1 MSKKTNKKQVSAKA
15 KRAKGTAEAQA
26 KSAKPKDGM
35 SFGAK
40 VALTVFAVLMAL
52 SMMLPSIAAIVGT
65 SSSQDSSSQS
75 QSADS
80 GSSADSSDSGSSAD
94 SSDSGSSS
102 DSSDGT
108 TDAVAQADEKY
119 QPLVD
124 ALETKLSSDSQN
136 LATLLNLGKDYMAW
150 GVTVRYSGSTD
161 ASTSHANELLE
172 KAISYYDQYLALKD
186 SGAVRVD
193 RALCQYYEE
202 ETSEATAALEQLTQD
217 MPDYGPAWANLG
229 MLYESAGNS
238 DQAREAYQ
246 KAQEADAD
254 DEYGAKTYAT
264 QRISAM
270 DSAASSSAGATDSTS
285 ATTSGSSTT
294 GSTGVKGL
302 SDTLANLSG
311 TSL

>member
-1 MSKKTNKKQVSAKA
+1 MSKKTNKKQASAKA
-15 KRAKGTAEAQA
+15 RRAKGSARAKAE
-26 KSAKPKDGM
+26 SAKPKDGL
-35 SFGAK
+35 STGAK

-52 SMMLPSIAAIVGT
+52 SMMLPSIAAIFGT
-65 SSSQDSSSQS
+65 SNTPDDASQS
-75 QSADS
+75 QSQ
-80 GSSADSSDSGSSAD
+80 
-94 SSDSGSSS
+94 DSGSSS
-102 DSSDGT
+102 DSSDSQDSSDGST
-108 TDAVAQADEKY
+108 DASTDAVSRADEKY
-119 QPLVD
+119 QPLVET
-124 ALETKLSSDSQN
+124 LESKLASDSQN

-229 MLYESAGNS
+229 MLYESAGS
-238 DQAREAYQ
+238 TDQAREAYQ

-264 QRISAM
+264 QRLAAM
-270 DSAASSSAGATDSTS
+270 DSAASGTTASTDASGT
-285 ATTSGSSTT
+285 TTSGSSTT
-294 GSTGVKGL
+294 GSAGVKGL
-302 SDTLANLSG
+302 TDTLANLSG

>member
-1 MSKKTNKKQVSAKA
+1 MSKKTNKKQVGAKA
-15 KRAKGTAEAQA
+15 KRAKGTAEARA

-35 SFGAK
+35 SLGAK

-52 SMMLPSIAAIVGT
+52 SMMLPSIAAIIGT

-80 GSSADSSDSGSSAD
+80 GSSADSSDSGSS
-94 SSDSGSSS
+94 SDS
-102 DSSDGT
+102 

-124 ALETKLSSDSQN
+124 ALQTKLSSDSQN

-202 ETSEATAALEQLTQD
+202 EASEATAALEQLTQD

-270 DSAASSSAGATDSTS
+270 DSAASSSAGTTDSTS
-285 ATTSGSSTT
+285 ATTSGSSIT

>member
-1 MSKKTNKKQVSAKA
+1 MSKKTNKKQVGAKA
-15 KRAKGTAEAQA
+15 KRAKGAAEAQA

-35 SFGAK
+35 SLGAK

-80 GSSADSSDSGSSAD
+80 GSSADSSDSGSS
-94 SSDSGSSS
+94 S

-108 TDAVAQADEKY
+108 TDAVAHADEKY

-254 DEYGAKTYAT
+254 DE
-264 QRISAM
+264 
-270 DSAASSSAGATDSTS
+270 
-285 ATTSGSSTT
+285 
-294 GSTGVKGL
+294 
-302 SDTLANLSG
+302 
-311 TSL
+311 

>member
-1 MSKKTNKKQVSAKA
+1 MSKKTNKKQASAKS
-15 KRAKGTAEAQA
+15 RQAKGASEAKA
-26 KSAKPKDGM
+26 KSAKPKDGL
-35 SFGAK
+35 SLGAK

-80 GSSADSSDSGSSAD
+80 GSDSAASSD
-94 SSDSGSSS
+94 SS

-108 TDAVAQADEKY
+108 TDAVSQADEKY

-124 ALETKLSSDSQN
+124 ALETKLASDSQN

-161 ASTSHANELLE
+161 ADTSHANELLE

-202 ETSEATAALEQLTQD
+202 ETTEATQALEQLTQD

-264 QRISAM
+264 QRLSAM
-270 DSAASSSAGATDSTS
+270 DSAASSSTSTTDSTS

>member
-1 MSKKTNKKQVSAKA
+1 M
-15 KRAKGTAEAQA
+15 
-26 KSAKPKDGM
+26 
-35 SFGAK
+35 
-40 VALTVFAVLMAL
+40 
-52 SMMLPSIAAIVGT
+52 
-65 SSSQDSSSQS
+65 
-75 QSADS
+75 
-80 GSSADSSDSGSSAD
+80 
-94 SSDSGSSS
+94 
-102 DSSDGT
+102 
-108 TDAVAQADEKY
+108 
-119 QPLVD
+119 
-124 ALETKLSSDSQN
+124 
-136 LATLLNLGKDYMAW
+136 
-150 GVTVRYSGSTD
+150 
-161 ASTSHANELLE
+161 
-172 KAISYYDQYLALKD
+172 
-186 SGAVRVD
+186 D

-202 ETSEATAALEQLTQD
+202 ETSKATAALEQLTQD

-264 QRISAM
+264 RRISAM
-270 DSAASSSAGATDSTS
+270 DSAASSSAGTTDSTS

>member
-1 MSKKTNKKQVSAKA
+1 MSKKTNKKQVGAKA
-15 KRAKGTAEAQA
+15 KRAKGTAEARA

-35 SFGAK
+35 SLGAK

-52 SMMLPSIAAIVGT
+52 SMMLPSIAAIIGT

-80 GSSADSSDSGSSAD
+80 GSSADSSDSGSS
-94 SSDSGSSS
+94 
-102 DSSDGT
+102 SDGT
-108 TDAVAQADEKY
+108 ADAVAQADEKY

-124 ALETKLSSDSQN
+124 ALQTKLSSDSQN

-270 DSAASSSAGATDSTS
+270 DSAASSSAGTTDSTS

>member
-1 MSKKTNKKQVSAKA
+1 M
-15 KRAKGTAEAQA
+15 
-26 KSAKPKDGM
+26 
-35 SFGAK
+35 
-40 VALTVFAVLMAL
+40 
-52 SMMLPSIAAIVGT
+52 
-65 SSSQDSSSQS
+65 
-75 QSADS
+75 
-80 GSSADSSDSGSSAD
+80 
-94 SSDSGSSS
+94 
-102 DSSDGT
+102 
-108 TDAVAQADEKY
+108 
-119 QPLVD
+119 D

-270 DSAASSSAGATDSTS
+270 DSAASSSAGTTDSTS

-302 SDTLANLSG
+302 SDTLGPTFPAPASSVTRRNTMALNIAISQEADAVLVKVAG
-311 TSL
+311 EVDVSNASELRDAIDAKLPETTGELVVDLGGRPLH

>member
-1 MSKKTNKKQVSAKA
+1 MSKKTNKKQASAKSRQAKGATEAKA
-15 KRAKGTAEAQA
+15 KA
-26 KSAKPKDGM
+26 AKPKDGL
-35 SFGAK
+35 SVGAK

-65 SSSQDSSSQS
+65 SSTQDSSAQG
-75 QSADS
+75 QTADS
-80 GSSADSSDSGSSAD
+80 GSDADSSASGD
-94 SSDSGSSS
+94 SS

-108 TDAVAQADEKY
+108 TDAVSQADEKY

-124 ALETKLSSDSQN
+124 ALESKLSSDSQN

-202 ETSEATAALEQLTQD
+202 ETSEATQALEQLTQD

-264 QRISAM
+264 QRLSAM
-270 DSAASSSAGATDSTS
+270 DSAASSNASTTDSTS
-285 ATTSGSSTT
+285 ATTSSSSTT

-311 TSL
+311 TTL

>member
-1 MSKKTNKKQVSAKA
+1 MSKKTNKKQVGAKA
-15 KRAKGTAEAQA
+15 KRAKGTAEARA

-35 SFGAK
+35 SLGAK

-52 SMMLPSIAAIVGT
+52 SMMLPSIAAIIGT
-65 SSSQDSSSQS
+65 SSPQDSSSQS
-75 QSADS
+75 QSA
-80 GSSADSSDSGSSAD
+80 
-94 SSDSGSSS
+94 DSGSSS

-186 SGAVRVD
+186 PGAVRVD

-270 DSAASSSAGATDSTS
+270 DSAASSSAGTTDSTS
-285 ATTSGSSTT
+285 AATSGSSTT

>member
-1 MSKKTNKKQVSAKA
+1 MSKKTNKKQVGAKA
-15 KRAKGTAEAQA
+15 KRAKGTAEARA

-35 SFGAK
+35 SLGAK

-52 SMMLPSIAAIVGT
+52 SMMLPSIAAIIGT

-75 QSADS
+75 QSA
-80 GSSADSSDSGSSAD
+80 
-94 SSDSGSSS
+94 DSGSSS

-270 DSAASSSAGATDSTS
+270 DSAASSSAGTTDSTS

>member
-15 KRAKGTAEAQA
+15 KRAKGAAEAQA

-35 SFGAK
+35 SLGAK

-75 QSADS
+75 QSA
-80 GSSADSSDSGSSAD
+80 DSGSSAD

-136 LATLLNLGKDYMAW
+136 LATLLNLGKDYM
-150 GVTVRYSGSTD
+150 D

-270 DSAASSSAGATDSTS
+270 DSAASSSAGTTDSTS

>member
-1 MSKKTNKKQVSAKA
+1 M
-15 KRAKGTAEAQA
+15 
-26 KSAKPKDGM
+26 
-35 SFGAK
+35 
-40 VALTVFAVLMAL
+40 
-52 SMMLPSIAAIVGT
+52 
-65 SSSQDSSSQS
+65 
-75 QSADS
+75 
-80 GSSADSSDSGSSAD
+80 
-94 SSDSGSSS
+94 
-102 DSSDGT
+102 
-108 TDAVAQADEKY
+108 
-119 QPLVD
+119 D

-202 ETSEATAALEQLTQD
+202 ETSEATVALEQLTQD

-270 DSAASSSAGATDSTS
+270 DSAASSSAGTTDSTN

>member
-15 KRAKGTAEAQA
+15 KRAKGAAEAQA

-35 SFGAK
+35 SLGAK

-80 GSSADSSDSGSSAD
+80 GSSA
-94 SSDSGSSS
+94 

-186 SGAVRVD
+186 SSAVRVD

-270 DSAASSSAGATDSTS
+270 DSAASSSAGTTDSTS

>member
-15 KRAKGTAEAQA
+15 KRAKGAAEAQA

-35 SFGAK
+35 SLGAK

-52 SMMLPSIAAIVGT
+52 SMMLPSIAAIVGA

-75 QSADS
+75 QSA
-80 GSSADSSDSGSSAD
+80 DSGSSAD

-202 ETSEATAALEQLTQD
+202 GTSEATAALEQLTQD

-270 DSAASSSAGATDSTS
+270 DSAASSSAGTTDSTS
-285 ATTSGSSTT
+285 ATTSGSSAT

>member
-1 MSKKTNKKQVSAKA
+1 MTKKTKKKQAGAGNKQVKA
-15 KRAKGTAEAQA
+15 PASSGSKQ
-26 KSAKPKDGM
+26 SKDGL
-35 SFGAK
+35 STGAK

-52 SMMLPSIAAIVGT
+52 SMMLPSIAAIVN
-65 SSSQDSSSQS
+65 
-75 QSADS
+75 S
-80 GSSADSSDSGSSAD
+80 GSGSDSSADSSQSQT
-94 SSDSGSSS
+94 SDSGSQDGSSS
-102 DSSDGT
+102 DDSSSSGSSD
-108 TDAVAQADEKY
+108 AVSQADDKY

-124 ALETKLSSDSQN
+124 ALEQKLSSDSQN

-150 GVTVRYSGSTD
+150 GVTVRYSGTTD
-161 ASTSHANELLE
+161 DATSHANELLE

-229 MLYESAGNS
+229 MLYEVAGNS
-238 DQAREAYQ
+238 DQAKSAYE
-246 KAQEADAD
+246 KAQETDAD

-264 QRISAM
+264 QRLSAM
-270 DSAASSSAGATDSTS
+270 ESAASSGSSSSDSTTT
-285 ATTSGSSTT
+285 TTSGSSTS

>member
-1 MSKKTNKKQVSAKA
+1 M
-15 KRAKGTAEAQA
+15 
-26 KSAKPKDGM
+26 
-35 SFGAK
+35 
-40 VALTVFAVLMAL
+40 
-52 SMMLPSIAAIVGT
+52 
-65 SSSQDSSSQS
+65 
-75 QSADS
+75 
-80 GSSADSSDSGSSAD
+80 
-94 SSDSGSSS
+94 
-102 DSSDGT
+102 
-108 TDAVAQADEKY
+108 
-119 QPLVD
+119 
-124 ALETKLSSDSQN
+124 
-136 LATLLNLGKDYMAW
+136 
-150 GVTVRYSGSTD
+150 
-161 ASTSHANELLE
+161 
-172 KAISYYDQYLALKD
+172 
-186 SGAVRVD
+186 D

-202 ETSEATAALEQLTQD
+202 EASEATAALEQLTQD

-229 MLYESAGNS
+229 MLYESAGNF

-270 DSAASSSAGATDSTS
+270 DSAASSSAGTTDSTS

>member
-1 MSKKTNKKQVSAKA
+1 MSKKTNKKQASAKA
-15 KRAKGTAEAQA
+15 KRAKGTAEARA
-26 KSAKPKDGM
+26 KSVQPKDGM
-35 SFGAK
+35 SLGAK

-52 SMMLPSIAAIVGT
+52 SMMLPSIAAIIGT

-80 GSSADSSDSGSSAD
+80 GSSADSSD
-94 SSDSGSSS
+94 
-102 DSSDGT
+102 GT
-108 TDAVAQADEKY
+108 TDAVTQADEKY

-254 DEYGAKTYAT
+254 DEYGAKIYAT

-270 DSAASSSAGATDSTS
+270 DSAASSSAGTTDSTS

>member
-1 MSKKTNKKQVSAKA
+1 MSKKTNKKQVGAKA
-15 KRAKGTAEAQA
+15 KRAKGTAEARA

-35 SFGAK
+35 SLGAK

-52 SMMLPSIAAIVGT
+52 SMMLPSIAAIIGT

-80 GSSADSSDSGSSAD
+80 GSSADSSD
-94 SSDSGSSS
+94 
-102 DSSDGT
+102 GT
-108 TDAVAQADEKY
+108 TDAVTQADEKY

-270 DSAASSSAGATDSTS
+270 DSAASSSAGTTDSTS

>member
-1 MSKKTNKKQVSAKA
+1 MSKKTNKKQVGAKA
-15 KRAKGTAEAQA
+15 KRAKGAAEAQT

-35 SFGAK
+35 SLGAK

-80 GSSADSSDSGSSAD
+80 GSSADSSDSD
-94 SSDSGSSS
+94 SSS

-124 ALETKLSSDSQN
+124 ALEAKLSSDPQN

-150 GVTVRYSGSTD
+150 GVTVRYSG
-161 ASTSHANELLE
+161 STSHANELLE

-202 ETSEATAALEQLTQD
+202 ETSEATQALEQLTQD

-270 DSAASSSAGATDSTS
+270 DSAASSSAGTTDSTS

>member
-1 MSKKTNKKQVSAKA
+1 MAKKSTNKSDNIGLGGKI
-15 KRAKGTAEAQA
+15 
-26 KSAKPKDGM
+26 
-35 SFGAK
+35 
-40 VALTVFAVLMAL
+40 LIVFFAILMAASL
-52 SMMLPSIAAIVGT
+52 MLPSFAAIF
-65 SSSQDSSSQS
+65 SSSQS
-75 QSADS
+75 GSSTSGQQSTSVTDVASADAKYTDVVAS
-80 GSSADSSDSGSSAD
+80 LEEKYSSDP
-94 SSDSGSSS
+94 
-102 DSSDGT
+102 
-108 TDAVAQADEKY
+108 TD
-119 QPLVD
+119 
-124 ALETKLSSDSQN
+124 

-270 DSAASSSAGATDSTS
+270 DSAASSSAGTTDSTS

-294 GSTGVKGL
+294 GSAGVKGL

>member
-35 SFGAK
+35 PLGAK

-80 GSSADSSDSGSSAD
+80 SSSA
-94 SSDSGSSS
+94 

-119 QPLVD
+119 QPLVE
-124 ALETKLSSDSQN
+124 ALEAKLSSDPQN

-270 DSAASSSAGATDSTS
+270 DSAASSSAGTTDSTS

>member
-15 KRAKGTAEAQA
+15 KRAKGTAEARA

-35 SFGAK
+35 SLGAK

-80 GSSADSSDSGSSAD
+80 GSSADSSD
-94 SSDSGSSS
+94 
-102 DSSDGT
+102 GT

-136 LATLLNLGKDYMAW
+136 LATLLSLGKDYMAW

-202 ETSEATAALEQLTQD
+202 EASEATAALEQLTQD

-270 DSAASSSAGATDSTS
+270 DSAASSSAGTTDSTS

>member
-35 SFGAK
+35 PLGAK

-80 GSSADSSDSGSSAD
+80 SSSA
-94 SSDSGSSS
+94 

-270 DSAASSSAGATDSTS
+270 DSAASSSAGTTDSTS

>member
-1 MSKKTNKKQVSAKA
+1 MSL
-15 KRAKGTAEAQA
+15 
-26 KSAKPKDGM
+26 
-35 SFGAK
+35 GAK

-75 QSADS
+75 QSA
-80 GSSADSSDSGSSAD
+80 DSGSSAD

-217 MPDYGPAWANLG
+217 MSDYGPAWANLG

-270 DSAASSSAGATDSTS
+270 DSAASSSAGTTDSTS

>member
-15 KRAKGTAEAQA
+15 KRAKGTAETQA

-35 SFGAK
+35 SLGAK

-52 SMMLPSIAAIVGT
+52 SMMLPSIAAIV
-65 SSSQDSSSQS
+65 SSGSASDSSSDSSQSQASSSDSQDSSSGD
-75 QSADS
+75 DS
-80 GSSADSSDSGSSAD
+80 T
-94 SSDSGSSS
+94 SSS
-102 DSSDGT
+102 S
-108 TDAVAQADEKY
+108 DAVAQADEKY

-270 DSAASSSAGATDSTS
+270 DSAASSSAGTTDSTS

-294 GSTGVKGL
+294 GSAGVKGL

>member
-1 MSKKTNKKQVSAKA
+1 MSKKTNKKQVGAKA
-15 KRAKGTAEAQA
+15 KRAKGTAEARA

-35 SFGAK
+35 SLGAK

-52 SMMLPSIAAIVGT
+52 SMMLPSIAAIV
-65 SSSQDSSSQS
+65 SSGSASDSSSDSSQSQASSSDSQDSSSGD
-75 QSADS
+75 DS
-80 GSSADSSDSGSSAD
+80 T
-94 SSDSGSSS
+94 SSS
-102 DSSDGT
+102 S
-108 TDAVAQADEKY
+108 DAVAQADEKY

-270 DSAASSSAGATDSTS
+270 DSAASSSAGTTDSTS

>member
-15 KRAKGTAEAQA
+15 KRAKGAAEAQA

-35 SFGAK
+35 SLGAK

-52 SMMLPSIAAIVGT
+52 SMMLPSIVGT

-75 QSADS
+75 QSA
-80 GSSADSSDSGSSAD
+80 DSGSSAD

-186 SGAVRVD
+186 SSAVRVD

-270 DSAASSSAGATDSTS
+270 DSAASSSAGTTDSTS